1 MVLTTIA
8 LCFILLIIIV
18 LNGTSNE
25 EDEVIKLNFPK
36 APAIFS
42 RNNL

>member
-1 MVLTTIA
+1 MF
-8 LCFILLIIIV
+8 FIQFCSDYN
-18 LNGTSNE
+18 LNLFPE
-25 EDEVIKLNFPK
+25 KEHKVIKLNFPK

>member
-1 MVLTTIA
+1 MF
-8 LCFILLIIIV
+8 FIQFCIDYN
-18 LNGTSNE
+18 LNLFPE
-25 EDEVIKLNFPK
+25 KEHKVIKLNFPK